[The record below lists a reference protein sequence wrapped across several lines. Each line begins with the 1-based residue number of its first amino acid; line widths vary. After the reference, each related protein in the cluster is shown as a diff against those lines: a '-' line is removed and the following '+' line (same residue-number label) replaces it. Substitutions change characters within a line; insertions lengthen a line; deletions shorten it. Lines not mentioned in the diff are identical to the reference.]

1 MENDTETLGSLVRK
15 LEQDF
20 ISGGGALMSKYVRTD
35 LYEDINKIYAYLNS
49 KHISGKTDDLGREK
63 PFFNIVIAARNIW
76 YRSTDIDRK
85 NILVRPTKLNQVAAA
100 FVATVLL
107 QDWMRR
113 ERFGSFLNDMGME
126 MAAFNSAVC
135 KFIDSNGKLTPM
147 VIPWSRII
155 VDQIDFKNNPKIEI
169 LELTE
174 GQLRQRKEYDQDLVE
189 KLCDAVQARET
200 TGRQRQ
206 DNKNNYIKLYE
217 VHGLF
222 PLSYLTGKAKDEDTY
237 VQQMHVISFVESK
250 EQGKYDDF
258 TLYAGRESKDPYMLV
273 SLLPSTD
280 GSVSL
285 DGSVKLL
292 FDAQWMMNHTAK
304 SIKDQMDVAS
314 KLIFQTADANYVG
327 RNVLSAIE
335 QGDIMVHAE
344 NKPLTQINNTS
355 HDISTQ
361 ESYSNMW
368 KSLSNEIAG
377 VSESML
383 GNTAPSGTA
392 WRQVEAV
399 LNESRSLFELMT
411 ENKGLAIE
419 DMIREY
425 VVPHLK
431 KKMNTSDE
439 ISAILEDHN
448 IKKLDAMYVPRAAA
462 NLAREEAKK
471 ALLRGEVPTMDQAQ
485 AENQVRQGLAQ
496 LGNQRF
502 FTPNDITDQTWKDAL
517 KDLEWDLDVD
527 IVGEGTDN
535 QMVLTTLNTALATV
549 ANPNY
554 SNNPQAQLIV
564 SKILM
569 ATGVV
574 SPIEIASL
582 PSQPAPAVPAPPVGT
597 VSGGLPVTTTS
608 NG

>member
-1 MENDTETLGSLVRK
+1 
-15 LEQDF
+15 
-20 ISGGGALMSKYVRTD
+20 
-35 LYEDINKIYAYLNS
+35 
-49 KHISGKTDDLGREK
+49 
-63 PFFNIVIAARNIW
+63 
-76 YRSTDIDRK
+76 
-85 NILVRPTKLNQVAAA
+85 
-100 FVATVLL
+100 
-107 QDWMRR
+107 
-113 ERFGSFLNDMGME
+113 ME

-147 VIPWSRII
+147 VIPWSRLI